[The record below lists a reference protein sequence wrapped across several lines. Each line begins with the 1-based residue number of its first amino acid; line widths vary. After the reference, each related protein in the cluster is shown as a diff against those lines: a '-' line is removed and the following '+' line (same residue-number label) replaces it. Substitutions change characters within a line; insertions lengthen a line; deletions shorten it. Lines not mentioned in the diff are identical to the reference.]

1 MMITIVYF
9 ISALVMLNGNP
20 PLGWI
25 QYTERYND
33 IGNCKEV
40 IIFQKDE
47 LSLVIASQLGEK
59 LVKILDFDCIT
70 YQEAVNRNTKL
81 GH

>member
-1 MMITIVYF
+1 MTAAYF
-9 ISALVMLNGNP
+9 ISAFLMMNATP
-20 PLGWI
+20 SLGWI

-59 LVKILDFDCIT
+59 FVKILDFDCIT